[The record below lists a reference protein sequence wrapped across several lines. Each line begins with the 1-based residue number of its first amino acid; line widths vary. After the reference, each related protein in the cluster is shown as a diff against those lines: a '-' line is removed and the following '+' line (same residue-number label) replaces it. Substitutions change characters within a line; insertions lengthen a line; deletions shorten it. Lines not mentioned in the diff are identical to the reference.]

1 MITLVTGLWDIGRS
15 NLDEGWS
22 RSYQHYL
29 DKFEELLK
37 VDSNLIIFGDK
48 ELKDFVF
55 QRRTENNTQ
64 FILRDLSWFKNNEY
78 YSKIQSIRT
87 NPNWFNQVGW
97 LGGSTQSKL
106 EMYNPLV
113 MSKIFLLNDAKIL
126 DKFNS
131 DKLFW
136 IDAGLTNTVHS
147 GYFTHD
153 KVLEKIN
160 VLTDKFLFV
169 CFPYNAETEVHGFN
183 YEEMKRLTNSSPDIV
198 ARGGFFG
205 GDKDSI
211 SQMNSLYYGML
222 IDTLNRGFMGTEES
236 LFTILTYQ
244 YPTLIDYCEIGSDGL
259 MYQFF
264 EDVKNIT
271 TKVKNFN
278 KTNEQPIN
286 KFTSLS
292 DGVGLYVITF
302 NSPDQFNTLI
312 QSMLEYDPDFITRTK
327 KFLLDNSTDL
337 TTTPRYLELCEQYGF
352 IHIKKENIGITGG
365 RQFIAE
371 HFNEQEDLGYYY
383 FFEDDMFFYNKR
395 GEVCKNGFN
404 RFSNKLFTK
413 SLSILKKEQ
422 FDFLKLNFTEF
433 YGSNDKQW
441 AWYNVPQDF
450 RQSHWVNNPK
460 LPVQGLDPNSP
471 NTEFK
476 HIKIYQGLPYV
487 SGEIYLCNW
496 PIIMSKEGN
505 YKCYLK
511 TKFQHPFEQT
521 LMSQC
526 YQETIKGNINP
537 GLLLL
542 TPTEHNRFDHYDGS
556 LRKEC

>member
-29 DKFEELLK
+29 DKFYELLK
-37 VDSNLIIFGDK
+37 VNNNLIIFGDQ

-55 QRRTENNTQ
+55 KHRTEENTQ
-64 FILRDLSWFKNNEY
+64 FVLRTLDWFKNNEY
-78 YSKIQSIRT
+78 YNLIQSIRT
-87 NPNWFNQVGW
+87 NPTWYNQVGW
-97 LGGSTQSKL
+97 LGGSTQAKL
-106 EMYNPLV
+106 ELYNPLV
-113 MSKIFLLNDAKIL
+113 MSKMFLLNDAKLL

-131 DKLFW
+131 EKLYW

-153 KVLEKIN
+153 NVIEKVNL
-160 VLTDKFLFV
+160 LTDKFLFV

-183 YEEMKRLTNSSPDIV
+183 YNEMKRLTNNAPNIV

-205 GDKDSI
+205 GTKESI
-211 SQMNSLYYGML
+211 GEMNSLYYGL
-222 IDTLNRGFMGTEES
+222 LLDTLKREFMGTEES
-236 LFTILTYQ
+236 LFTILLYQ
-244 YPTLIDYCEIGSDGL
+244 YPSIIDYCEIGSDGL
-259 MYQFF
+259 MYKFF
-264 EDVKNIT
+264 EDVKNIN
-271 TKVKNFN
+271 TKVLNKNVI
-278 KTNEQPIN
+278 QP
-286 KFTSLS
+286 KLTFSE
-292 DGVGLYVITF
+292 GVGLYVITF
-302 NSPDQFNTLI
+302 NSPDQFDTLI
-312 QSMLEYDPDFITRTK
+312 QSMLSYDPDFITRTK
-327 KFLLDNSTDL
+327 KFLLDNSTNL
-337 TTTPRYLELCEQYGF
+337 ETTPRYLELCKQYNF
-352 IHIKKENIGITGG
+352 EHIKKDNIGITGG

-383 FFEDDMFFYNKR
+383 FFEDDMFFYNKKD
-395 GEVCKNGFN
+395 EVCKNGYN
-404 RFSNKLFTK
+404 RFVNKLFNK
-413 SLSILKKEQ
+413 SLNILKQEQ

-433 YGSNDKQW
+433 YGSNNKQW

-450 RQSHWVNNPK
+450 RQSHWPNNPR
-460 LPVQGLDPNSP
+460 LPQQGLDPNSP

-476 HIKIYQGLPYV
+476 HIKSYQGLPYA

-496 PIIMSKEGN
+496 PIIMSKDGN

-521 LMSQC
+521 LMSHC
-526 YQETIKGNINP
+526 YQETIKGNIKP

>member
-29 DKFEELLK
+29 DKFYELLK
-37 VDSNLIIFGDK
+37 VNNNLIIFGDQ

-55 QRRTENNTQ
+55 KHRTEENTQ
-64 FILRDLSWFKNNEY
+64 FVLRTLDWFKNNEY
-78 YSKIQSIRT
+78 YNLIQSIRT
-87 NPNWFNQVGW
+87 NPTWYNQVGW
-97 LGGSTQSKL
+97 LGGSTQAKL
-106 EMYNPLV
+106 ELYNPLV
-113 MSKIFLLNDAKIL
+113 MSKMFLLNDAKLL

-131 DKLFW
+131 EKLYW

-153 KVLEKIN
+153 NVIEKVNL
-160 VLTDKFLFV
+160 LTDKFLFV

-183 YEEMKRLTNSSPDIV
+183 YNEMKRLTNNTPNIV

-205 GDKDSI
+205 GTKDSI
-211 SQMNSLYYGML
+211 GDMNSLYYGL
-222 IDTLNRGFMGTEES
+222 LLDTLKRGFMGTEES
-236 LFTILTYQ
+236 LFTILLYQ
-244 YPTLIDYCEIGSDGL
+244 YPSIIDYCEIGSDGL
-259 MYQFF
+259 MYKFF
-264 EDVKNIT
+264 EDVKNIN
-271 TKVKNFN
+271 TKVLNKNVI
-278 KTNEQPIN
+278 QP
-286 KFTSLS
+286 KLTFSE
-292 DGVGLYVITF
+292 GVGLYVITF
-302 NSPDQFNTLI
+302 NSPDQLDTLI
-312 QSMLEYDPDFITRTK
+312 QSMLSYDPDFITRTK

-337 TTTPRYLELCEQYGF
+337 STTPRYLELCEQYHF
-352 IHIKKENIGITGG
+352 EHIKKDNIGITGG

-383 FFEDDMFFYNKR
+383 FFEDDMFFYNKKD
-395 GEVCKNGFN
+395 EVCKNGYN
-404 RFSNKLFTK
+404 RFVNKLFNK
-413 SLSILKKEQ
+413 SLNILKQEQ

-433 YGSNDKQW
+433 YGSNNKQW
-441 AWYNVPQDF
+441 AWYNVPQNF
-450 RQSHWVNNPK
+450 RESHWPNNPR
-460 LPVQGLDPNSP
+460 LPQQGLDPNSP

-476 HIKIYQGLPYV
+476 HIKSYQGLPYA

-496 PIIMSKEGN
+496 PIVMSKDGN

-521 LMSQC
+521 LMSHC
-526 YQETIKGNINP
+526 YQETIKGDINP

-542 TPTEHNRFDHYDGS
+542 TPTEHNRFDHYDRS